1 MMPDRTPLPF
11 SQGFYSFLT
20 SNVDFDAPHAIEG
33 SSNRAHFVG
42 FDLDGFWEEIRI
54 WKKVY
59 VLYIYLL
66 INLRIYKDSQNNY
79 CTSLSNIIMYR
90 RLLIV
95 IELDKNVNMYSIIC
109 DLM

>member
-1 MMPDRTPLPF
+1 M
-11 SQGFYSFLT
+11 
-20 SNVDFDAPHAIEG
+20 DFDAPHAIEG

-109 DLM
+109 NLM